1 VVLKTLVIKF
11 LSSKDQ
17 LVDVIT
23 KPLVSARFNSIRH
36 NLTVCY
42 NSSKLRE
49 LIEIQAQLVDSKT
62 NSTTNESINLRE
74 SLLSKVTDF
83 NTYDSAR
90 KHEFKGK
97 DPTNLAPISKTNHCY
112 TR

>member
-17 LVDVIT
+17 LVDVLT
-23 KPLVSARFNSIRH
+23 KPFVSARFNLIRH
-36 NLTVCY
+36 NLTVCS
-42 NSSKLRE
+42 NSSKLRG
-49 LIEIQAQLVDSKT
+49 LVEIQAQLADSKI

-83 NTYDSAR
+83 NT
-90 KHEFKGK
+90 
-97 DPTNLAPISKTNHCY
+97 
-112 TR
+112 